1 MPTPRIPDGRRPK
14 ERPEL
19 RAATVRSR
27 CPPGQAQ
34 AQAQGHN
41 TPAQRG
47 HPTPPTRRTTSQI
60 CVSALGVGDARPR
73 DTRTTARPETRLL
86 RARPRRRRSPAAPES
101 FGWPAAQAAPWPPG
115 RAGAEQR
122 AGAPETCAAS
132 AGPWQRRGVRRT
144 PKSSVRPTR
153 SHAPRR
159 TAQHTAAPRRQRR
172 PLRAPLQQSIPPRT
186 QNALNRHPAIFG
198 GMFVLALH
206 SRIRFCH
213 YTLIIAGC
221 GFGFATRVYKGG
233 HCPCGLWFAV
243 SCFFRSL

>member
-122 AGAPETCAAS
+122 AWEHETCAAS
-132 AGPWQRRGVRRT
+132 AGPWQQRGVRRT
-144 PKSSVRPTR
+144 PKSSVRPAR

-159 TAQHTAAPRRQRR
+159 TAQHTAALRSATAATV
-172 PLRAPLQQSIPPRT
+172 PLARSPGTVHPTPHTKRAGTPPGYFWWDVRVSAILPDTILPLHT
-186 QNALNRHPAIFG
+186 NNCWVWFW
-198 GMFVLALH
+198 
-206 SRIRFCH
+206 FCH
-213 YTLIIAGC
+213 PRI
-221 GFGFATRVYKGG
+221 
-233 HCPCGLWFAV
+233 
-243 SCFFRSL
+243 